1 MRFVLLTAALA
12 VCPIVAEA
20 QEGGSATLA
29 PPLKEADGQVMRLPM
44 EAPGP
49 DETLMGDDAVRES
62 CRAAFRNIILNPA
75 HTLGEVTVSTKSG
88 YDYICRA
95 EALAPPPSAS
105 TLLLRY
111 MLAGDEPVVVISMK
125 RPEQK

>member
-20 QEGGSATLA
+20 QEGGSATLDQ
-29 PPLKEADGQVMRLPM
+29 PLKEADGQVMRAPM

-49 DETLMGDDAVRES
+49 DEILMEDDAVRES
-62 CRAAFRNIILNPA
+62 CRAVFRNIILNPA
-75 HTLGEVTVSTKSG
+75 HTLGEVIVSTKSG

>member
-20 QEGGSATLA
+20 QEGGSATFA
-29 PPLKEADGQVMRLPM
+29 QPLKEADGQVMRLSM

-49 DETLMGDDAVRES
+49 DETLMEDDAVRES
-62 CRAAFRNIILNPA
+62 CRAVFRNIILNPA
-75 HTLGEVTVSTKSG
+75 HTLGEVIVSTKSG

-111 MLAGDEPVVVISMK
+111 ILAGDEPVVVISMK
-125 RPEQK
+125 RPEK